1 VKRNAQCEKK
11 VVPSACLGSRPFC
24 RNSTGIDTT
33 LTLACSGSLRVP
45 WFSVLQ
51 SIRMHCYLCGEGN
64 CLIKHNGMCKRDA
77 LDRLLARVDRK
88 EVEGVEGFW
97 FCIQKKSTG
106 VDGWIGLAYEANW
119 KFWCG
124 GGETGRL

>member
-1 VKRNAQCEKK
+1 MRSVKRKWCQARVLVLDLS
-11 VVPSACLGSRPFC
+11 VVTAPGS
-24 RNSTGIDTT
+24 

-51 SIRMHCYLCGEGN
+51 SIRMHCYRCGDGN

-77 LDRLLARVDRK
+77 LDRLLARVDGK

-97 FCIQKKSTG
+97 FCIQKK
-106 VDGWIGLAYEANW
+106 VQELMDG
-119 KFWCG
+119 
-124 GGETGRL
+124 